1 MTPRKL
7 DRAFALAGITLPTVR
22 AHIERNLAAV
32 AGDLQTATVRQL
44 AAVIAIHHTAYM
56 QGRASAGAAITD
68 DAVWIGAG
76 VDQLVPLAA
85 LRKIEVTKT
94 TEPIPAETHS
104 GRNWPASQW
113 SITRYTMDYTERV

>member
-7 DRAFALAGITLPTVR
+7 NRAFELAGITMPTVR

-32 AGDLQTATVRQL
+32 ASDLQTATARQL

-56 QGRASAGAAITD
+56 QGRASAGASITD

-76 VDQLVPLAA
+76 IDKLVPLSA
-85 LRKIEVTKT
+85 LRQIEVIKT

-104 GRNWPASQW
+104 GRNWPASQ
-113 SITRYTMDYTERV
+113 SSVTRYTMDYTERV